1 VGRSIILDY
10 HRMLH
15 GYVGRPLLEVLVD
28 RIAAIVHHSLHKLM
42 GLANGTRRL
51 IHEVAL
57 SRRPLLQIPLA
68 GGGIE
73 PPNLEL
79 TESLTAIGQLLLRD
93 ALIAPLRDD
102 ATVLRPELILQSPRP
117 LLTCNENSDTH

>member
-1 VGRSIILDY
+1 
-10 HRMLH
+10 
-15 GYVGRPLLEVLVD
+15 
-28 RIAAIVHHSLHKLM
+28 M
-42 GLANGTRRL
+42 GLANGTHRL